1 MRALCASFLI
11 FAAVA
16 LPAASAADLKVKVID
31 PQSAAV
37 AGAQVS
43 LLSKGSN
50 TPLRV
55 VATSAEGIA
64 IFGDLSSSSYQIQV
78 LAPGFAPHTE
88 DVAAAHPDILTIQLH
103 LATASETVVVT
114 ATRTL
119 VPAGESGASISTLE
133 SSKPCSPSPPT
144 MPSASFPAQSSTPP
158 ASAEDC
164 RLCSC
169 AAANLL
175 TTK

>member
-1 MRALCASFLI
+1 MRTLCASFLL
-11 FAAVA
+11 FLAVA
-16 LPAASAADLKVKVID
+16 AASAADLKVKVID

-78 LAPGFAPHTE
+78 LAPGFVDLQMNGNDAV
-88 DVAAAHPDILTIQLH
+88 DVAED
-103 LATASETVVVT
+103 
-114 ATRTL
+114 
-119 VPAGESGASISTLE
+119 AGEIELRPLT
-133 SSKPCSPSPPT
+133 
-144 MPSASFPAQSSTPP
+144 SATYF
-158 ASAEDC
+158 
-164 RLCSC
+164 RL
-169 AAANLL
+169 AIL
-175 TTK
+175 